1 MTADASCGPTVLALD
16 TSGSAGSAAL
26 FCEGRLAA
34 ARFEI
39 RNRGHAERLMP
50 MIAEVLEEAGKSY
63 RDITR
68 LAVTVGPGSFT
79 GVRVGL
85 ATARA
90 LALALD
96 CPLLCLDSFSLL
108 AAQACGM
115 AKDST
120 AGDKED
126 TTPLAVLI
134 DSRRGDFFLRC
145 HAASGLALGPPES
158 CTPEALP
165 ASLPEGSLRLAGD
178 AAERALSLPA
188 LNRKSCRLVETA
200 RHCDARCLARWAAQ
214 SSASADSLSPA
225 PLYLRAPDVSRSR
238 EASAR

>member
-1 MTADASCGPTVLALD
+1 MTPDASPGPTVLAFD
-16 TSGSAGSAAL
+16 TSGSASSAAL
-26 FCEGRLAA
+26 YREDHLVA

-50 MIAEVLEEAGKSY
+50 MIAEVLEEATMGY
-63 RDITR
+63 REITR

-108 AAQACGM
+108 AKQAHESMG
-115 AKDST
+115 T
-120 AGDKED
+120 EED
-126 TTPLAVLI
+126 TPPLAVLI

-145 HAASGLALGPPES
+145 HDSSGLALGLPEG

-165 ASLPEGSLRLAGD
+165 TRLPDGPLRLAGD

-188 LNRKSCRLVETA
+188 LNRRPYHFVETA

-214 SSASADSLSPA
+214 PSAPDESLSPA
-225 PLYLRAPDVSRSR
+225 PLYLRAPDVSRPR
-238 EASAR
+238 EVSAR